1 MRKGIKAGL
10 IISAVSVVIAATG
23 VILEFIHSQTFDGW
37 GCGIAACTTV
47 VLCDYI
53 IQYSKAKK
61 ELEEN
66 K

>member
-10 IISAVSVVIAATG
+10 IISAVSVVITVIG
-23 VILEFIHSQTFDGW
+23 VILEFIHSQTFDAW

-47 VLCDYI
+47 ILCDYI
-53 IQYSKAKK
+53 ILYSKARQ
-61 ELEEN
+61 ELGEN